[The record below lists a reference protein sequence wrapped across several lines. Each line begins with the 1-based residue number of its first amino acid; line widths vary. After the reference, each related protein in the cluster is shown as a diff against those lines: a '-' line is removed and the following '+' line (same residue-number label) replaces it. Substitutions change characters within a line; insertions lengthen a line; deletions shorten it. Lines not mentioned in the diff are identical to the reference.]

1 MGLGP
6 TLVTGAT
13 GFVGGHL
20 LDRLRGRTRLVAWY
34 RPGRPAPVPSE
45 DISWQPVDLLD
56 RRTVDQALAAETPSH
71 IYHLAGAPQVDASWH
86 TVVPHLEAN
95 VLGTHHLLDAV
106 RRLGQPCRLL
116 VVTSAQVYRARSDR
130 PITEDD
136 PFGPANPYGLSKLA
150 QDELARRAVVDDLM
164 DVVIARPFN
173 HAGPR
178 QTAAFSVSS
187 FARQIA
193 ETERGPGPAEVRVG
207 NVDVR
212 RDILDVRDVVS
223 AYERLMQ
230 GAPSGRVFNVASGHA
245 ERIGDLLDRLT
256 ALARVPIRI
265 VVDATRLRP
274 SDVPVITG
282 DASRLR
288 TELGWAPTIPIAQT
302 LGDTLAWWRA
312 ALDA

>member
-1 MGLGP
+1 MGAICSIGC
-6 TLVTGAT
+6 VAA
-13 GFVGGHL
+13 
-20 LDRLRGRTRLVAWY
+20 RGSSAWY
-34 RPGRPAPVPSE
+34 RPGRPAPAPSE
-45 DISWQPVDLLD
+45 DISWQAVDLLD
-56 RRTVDQALAAETPSH
+56 RRTVDQAIALDTPSR
-71 IYHLAGAPQVDASWH
+71 IYHLAGAPQVDASWQ

-106 RRLGQPCRLL
+106 RRLGRPCRLL

-150 QDELARRAVVDDLM
+150 QDELARRAVIDDLM

-178 QTAAFSVSS
+178 QNPAAFGLVLRAADRRKPKG
-187 FARQIA
+187 ARA
-193 ETERGPGPAEVRVG
+193 RPRCASG

-212 RDILDVRDVVS
+212 RDIIDVRDVVG
-223 AYERLMQ
+223 AYERLME
-230 GAPSGRVFNVASGHA
+230 GAPAGRAFNVASGHA

-256 ALARVPIRI
+256 ALARVPVRI
-265 VVDATRLRP
+265 VVDPTRLRP
-274 SDVPVITG
+274 SDVPIITG

-288 TELGWAPTIPIAQT
+288 AELGWTPTIPIAQT
-302 LGDTLAWWRA
+302 LADTLAWWRA
-312 ALDA
+312 HLETRASDPR